1 MKYYED
7 DDYLKIVQDL
17 INTPEVQQL
26 KNYIQHHDNDRY
38 THVIAVSYRSYVLAK
53 HMGMDA
59 ISVARAGILHDLFY
73 YDWRTSH
80 YSMSTHAFVHPL
92 VAVDAA
98 KKITT
103 LTALEE
109 EIIKTH
115 MYPVG
120 CGQRPSSKEAW
131 LLDAVDDYEAIR
143 EGVHG
148 MALRFSAHF
157 RKPKL
162 SQSKI
167 VNR

>member
-98 KKITT
+98 KKITCIPWVVANGHHLKKLGYWT
-103 LTALEE
+103 LLMIMKPLERVY
-109 EIIKTH
+109 
-115 MYPVG
+115 MV
-120 CGQRPSSKEAW
+120 W
-131 LLDAVDDYEAIR
+131 LCVL
-143 EGVHG
+143 VHT
-148 MALRFSAHF
+148 LENQNYLNPR
-157 RKPKL
+157 L
-162 SQSKI
+162 
-167 VNR
+167 